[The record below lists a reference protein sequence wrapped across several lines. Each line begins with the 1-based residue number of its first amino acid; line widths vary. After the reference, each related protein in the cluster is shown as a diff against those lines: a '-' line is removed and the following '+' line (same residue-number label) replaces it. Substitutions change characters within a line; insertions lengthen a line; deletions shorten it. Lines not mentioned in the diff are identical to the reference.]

1 MPSAIPSDRARAEL
15 LSSSVGDPL
24 SSPASLG
31 EPPRVRSRPLFSAE
45 GMWFSPSS
53 APATSSKKLPM
64 TSRTWT
70 EVSVAADAASTT
82 LATVPMMARRARC
95 QGVVL
100 GCGMEA
106 SEDALAR
113 ERALEKPHCRLS
125 IYGALYPV
133 SFFNDP
139 PRNRLTRRTPTNRLT
154 RRTPTNRA
162 PANRYGRLSLM
173 PCEVAC
179 AGRQRG
185 AHVIDFDD
193 RKRGARALR
202 RDGTI
207 SVPPPGSPAD
217 AWIGNVQ
224 MKSWSVEG

>member
-139 PRNRLTRRTPTNRLT
+139 PRNRLTRRTPTNR
-154 RRTPTNRA
+154 A

-173 PCEVAC
+173 PCEV
-179 AGRQRG
+179 
-185 AHVIDFDD
+185 
-193 RKRGARALR
+193 ARALR

-224 MKSWSVEG
+224 MKSWSVER